1 MDLTLEAQINMI
13 KTFMPNI
20 KVEVRD
26 LDEENMFENM
36 FYDTEYVVLNGT
48 AIITQ
53 STEIIYIYNYLQ
65 GLYYGLLYRTQTNN
79 TCKLSF

>member
-13 KTFMPNI
+13 KPFMPDI

-26 LDEENMFENM
+26 LPEEDIEAMFGMYEI
-36 FYDTEYVVLNGT
+36 EYVVLNGT

-65 GLYYGLLYRTQTNN
+65 GLYYGLLYRP
-79 TCKLSF
+79 

>member
-1 MDLTLEAQINMI
+1 MDLTLEVQINMI
-13 KTFMPNI
+13 KPFMPDI

-26 LDEENMFENM
+26 LPEEDIEAMFGMYEI
-36 FYDTEYVVLNGT
+36 EYVVLNGT

-65 GLYYGLLYRTQTNN
+65 GLYYGLLYRP
-79 TCKLSF
+79 